1 MWDRPLLK
9 TRRPSPLSDSWAPHF
24 PATVVKCAEL
34 AVGSEWKMVAAG
46 CWSVLKSAQ
55 SEFGRARSKHGL
67 KSQNKTALMK
77 TKKSELS
84 EFGSARQLG
93 LNWKMELFNIKFIIW
108 KCSIFPAADR
118 WEKSRRQA
126 VDVSG
131 GSFCSFSKT
140 AFSWTA
146 EELCGFYKTWTKTS
160 RGTWRKADSYW
171 FMWEKNGC
179 HVYQPWLGM

>member
-1 MWDRPLLK
+1 MDGHSVLPRPLTPFSIHEPK
-9 TRRPSPLSDSWAPHF
+9 MYAQKIYISDVGPATFKNRRPSPLSDSWAPHF

-84 EFGSARQLG
+84 ELGSARQLG
-93 LNWKMELFNIKFIIW
+93 LN
-108 KCSIFPAADR
+108 
-118 WEKSRRQA
+118 
-126 VDVSG
+126 
-131 GSFCSFSKT
+131 
-140 AFSWTA
+140 
-146 EELCGFYKTWTKTS
+146 
-160 RGTWRKADSYW
+160 
-171 FMWEKNGC
+171 
-179 HVYQPWLGM
+179 

>member
-1 MWDRPLLK
+1 MGFIMEFYGDTYGDCKQQTWWPSVSFRMTFTNKPWMVTAFCLNLTPFSIHEPKMYAQKIYQMWDRPLLK
-9 TRRPSPLSDSWAPHF
+9 NRRPSPLSDSWAPHF

-93 LNWKMELFNIKFIIW
+93 LNWKLELFH
-108 KCSIFPAADR
+108 D
-118 WEKSRRQA
+118 
-126 VDVSG
+126 
-131 GSFCSFSKT
+131 
-140 AFSWTA
+140 
-146 EELCGFYKTWTKTS
+146 
-160 RGTWRKADSYW
+160 
-171 FMWEKNGC
+171 
-179 HVYQPWLGM
+179 